1 MIADIETHNLEAHV
15 SICQERYLGL
25 AHRFDI
31 IEQRMEKIEAMV
43 VDIHS
48 HIHALDRRTNNK
60 WDRTQTAIIG
70 GLVGLVTYL
79 ATRLFF

>member
-1 MIADIETHNLEAHV
+1 MTYEIESESLPAHV

-25 AHRFDI
+25 SARFDTL
-31 IEQRMEKIEAMV
+31 EQRIEKIEAMV
-43 VDIHS
+43 VDIHT
-48 HIHALDRRTNNK
+48 HIHALDQRTNHK

-70 GLVGLVTYL
+70 GLIGLVTYL